1 MIKSYRKNI
10 ILFYA
15 AAVISLAI
23 AAFFD
28 LKTDIWLN
36 NPENPFSIWLYNT
49 GEIPCRL
56 IMPFAGAVIFYT
68 ADKKWQKIAGFLVN
82 IGGSA
87 YMGTYIAKHFF
98 VEENQLAFGIV
109 YGIGFGVML
118 HLFGRLVNIPERL
131 KKPLFILAVTGIIV
145 MCVQLSLIE
154 GMKYL
159 WGRVRFRDLLAQGS
173 YDAFTPW
180 YVINGINGN
189 KSFPS
194 GHTAGAGMSYLLM
207 LVPFVFDK
215 WKNRKQLCF
224 WLPCIYTSTVA
235 FTRLVMGAHYLS
247 DVTVGGI
254 VSFSV
259 VLIAM
264 AVLQKKKLLQIHC
277 SSASDI

>member
-1 MIKSYRKNI
+1 MIKAYKNNI
-10 ILFYA
+10 ILFYVVS
-15 AAVISLAI
+15 AVALCF

-28 LKTDIWLN
+28 LKIDIWLN
-36 NPENPFSIWLYNT
+36 NPENPICVWFYNT

-56 IMPFAGAVIFYT
+56 IMPFAGTVILYN
-68 ADKKWQKIAGFLVN
+68 ADRKWQKIAGLLVN
-82 IGGSA
+82 LGGSA

-98 VEENQLAFGIV
+98 VQENQLAFGIV

-118 HLFGRLVNIPERL
+118 LLLGRLVEIPEKLR
-131 KKPLFILAVTGIIV
+131 KPLFVLAVAGIVV
-145 MCVQLSLIE
+145 MVVQLSCIE

-159 WGRVRFRDLLAQGS
+159 WGRVRFRDLLANGS

-180 YVINGINGN
+180 YVLNGINGN

-207 LVPFVFDK
+207 LLPFVFDK
-215 WKNRKQLCF
+215 FKDKKQFCF
-224 WLPCIYTSTVA
+224 WLPCVFTSIVA

-254 VSFSV
+254 V
-259 VLIAM
+259 
-264 AVLQKKKLLQIHC
+264 
-277 SSASDI
+277 

>member
-1 MIKSYRKNI
+1 MIKSYKNNI
-10 ILFYA
+10 IIFYTA
-15 AAVISLAI
+15 AAVSLVF

-28 LKTDIWLN
+28 LKIDIWLN
-36 NPENPFSIWLYNT
+36 NPENAFSIWFYNT
-49 GEIPCRL
+49 GEIPCRF
-56 IMPFAGAVIFYT
+56 IMPFAGTVIYYV
-68 ADKKWQKIAGFLVN
+68 ADKNWQKIAGLLVN
-82 IGGSA
+82 LGGSA

-98 VEENQLAFGIV
+98 VKENQLAFGIV

-118 HLFGRLVNIPERL
+118 LLFGRLVNIPEKL
-131 KKPLFILAVTGIIV
+131 KKPLFILALTGIAV

-180 YVINGINGN
+180 YMINGINGN

-224 WLPCIYTSTVA
+224 WLPCIYTSIVA

-259 VLIAM
+259 VLIAI
-264 AVLQKKKLLQIHC
+264 AILEKRKC
-277 SSASDI
+277 FE